1 MTFPLGS
8 LYHGTKF
15 AVEGITEA
23 LNYELGPLGVKA
35 RLVEPGAIATDFA
48 GRSFDFQNDESMAE
62 YQALVGNLWTAFE
75 SMLPGASPASLVA
88 EVIYEAATDESEQ
101 IRYLAGEDAKAYMAG
116 RDSQD
121 DITFMGGIKEAFGL

>member
-23 LNYELGPLGVKA
+23 LNYELNSFNVKA

-48 GRSFDFQNDESMAE
+48 GRSFDFQNDESLAE
-62 YQALVGNLWTAFE
+62 YQTLVTNLWAAFE
-75 SMLPGASPASLVA
+75 GMLGNASPASLVA
-88 EVIYEAATDESEQ
+88 VPTTGVKVGCGV
-101 IRYLAGEDAKAYMAG
+101 LV
-116 RDSQD
+116 
-121 DITFMGGIKEAFGL
+121 AFGLLLGSDVDVAPEASLPP